1 MTTSVEPV
9 HSQDSAAQ
17 ARITAGK
24 PVANLE
30 SRRLRLISP
39 PEDGRPEDGREEE
52 SEEKGGEEKE
62 GGEKEE
68 SGEKNSESSQIETK
82 YEGTNG
88 KPVVSLAPYIQS
100 AKTSV
105 KVPASKG
112 VDGARVNPGIKKRR
126 SRKSGE
132 EDMPP
137 TPLGCEWLRTDD
149 GWNLWRYW
157 SEKDGMTGKRIK
169 KGRYAGYLS
178 NNAWQVMK
186 GYDYETF
193 ISIIGQRLRRYGQR

>member
-1 MTTSVEPV
+1 
-9 HSQDSAAQ
+9 
-17 ARITAGK
+17 
-24 PVANLE
+24 VANLE

-39 PEDGRPEDGREEE
+39 PEDGAEEE
-52 SEEKGGEEKE
+52 GEEKE
-62 GGEKEE
+62 GSEEK
-68 SGEKNSESSQIETK
+68 KSENLRIETK

-88 KPVVSLAPYIQS
+88 QPVVSLAPYIQS
-100 AKTSV
+100 AKASV
-105 KVPASKG
+105 KGQAAKERE
-112 VDGARVNPGIKKRR
+112 GARANPGIKKRR

-193 ISIIGQRLRRYGQR
+193 VSIIGQRLRRYGQR

>member
-1 MTTSVEPV
+1 MTRSGEPV
-9 HSQDSAAQ
+9 GSQDSAAQ

-24 PVANLE
+24 PVANLD
-30 SRRLRLISP
+30 SRRLRLISS
-39 PEDGRPEDGREEE
+39 PEGVEEE
-52 SEEKGGEEKE
+52 RVEEE
-62 GGEKEE
+62 GGKEKEE
-68 SGEKNSESSQIETK
+68 SEEKNSESSRIETK

-88 KPVVSLAPYIQS
+88 QPVVSLAPYIQS
-100 AKTSV
+100 ARASV
-105 KVPASKG
+105 KRPAGKEG
-112 VDGARVNPGIKKRR
+112 DGARVNHGIKKRR

-132 EDMPP
+132 PDMPP

-157 SEKDGMTGKRIK
+157 SEKDGMTGKKIK